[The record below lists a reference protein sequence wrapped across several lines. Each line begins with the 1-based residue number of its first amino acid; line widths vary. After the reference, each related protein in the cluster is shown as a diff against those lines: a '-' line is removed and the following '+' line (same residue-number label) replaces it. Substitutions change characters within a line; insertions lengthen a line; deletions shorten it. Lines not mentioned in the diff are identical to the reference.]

1 MNEYL
6 DNVQYSPIRHHPYAE
21 WFREVQ
27 YNGKSLSAAEREEFI
42 SVADETIS
50 GFAEGLPLLKR
61 MLEDNRNKHDDKR
74 EAYFVLLSVLQFV
87 TITIIDSIVI
97 SKYFILADKDYD
109 RRFMRGK
116 MKVILNEGFKKL
128 YGFDEKTHKN
138 SEWHILAEVIKYFPG
153 NISQYQELTSLLEEQ
168 SKSSSWWK
176 DERDVETH
184 LDADKL
190 YDSRCEDIEE
200 SKVMMESLKLY
211 NTLFAAYDF
220 LSNMHA
226 CVYNTL
232 LEKYK
237 RGELIDE

>member
-1 MNEYL
+1 MNEDL
-6 DNVQYSPIRHHPYAE
+6 DNIQYSPIRNYPYAE

-128 YGFDEKTHKN
+128 YGFNEGKQSKWNDIGTIVKF
-138 SEWHILAEVIKYFPG
+138 FPKE
-153 NISQYQELTSLLEEQ
+153 IHRQYQELSALLDVH

>member
-6 DNVQYSPIRHHPYAE
+6 DNVQYSPIRNYPYAE

-42 SVADETIS
+42 SVADDTIS

-128 YGFDEKTHKN
+128 YGFNEGKQSKWNDIGTIVKF
-138 SEWHILAEVIKYFPG
+138 FPEE
-153 NISQYQELTSLLEEQ
+153 IHRQYQELSALLDVH

-211 NTLFAAYDF
+211 NTLFAVYAF
-220 LSNMHA
+220 LSNMNVCFNSA
-226 CVYNTL
+226 L
-232 LEKYK
+232 IEKYK

>member
-1 MNEYL
+1 MNEHL
-6 DNVQYSPIRHHPYAE
+6 DNVQYSPIRNYPYAE
-21 WFREVQ
+21 WFRDVQ

-128 YGFDEKTHKN
+128 YGFNEGKQSKWNDIGTIVKF
-138 SEWHILAEVIKYFPG
+138 FPEE
-153 NISQYQELTSLLEEQ
+153 IHRQYQELSALLDVH

-211 NTLFAAYDF
+211 NTLFAVYAF
-220 LSNMHA
+220 LSNMNV
-226 CVYNTL
+226 CFNNTL

>member
-1 MNEYL
+1 MNEDL
-6 DNVQYSPIRHHPYAE
+6 DNIQYSPIRNYPYAE

-27 YNGKSLSAAEREEFI
+27 YNRKSLTATERNEFI
-42 SVADETIS
+42 SVADETIE
-50 GFAEGLPLLKR
+50 GYTEGLPMLKR
-61 MLEDNRNKHDDKR
+61 LLEDNNGKHD
-74 EAYFVLLSVLQFV
+74 EFHETYAVLLSVMQFIL
-87 TITIIDSIVI
+87 ITIIDNMVI
-97 SKYFILADKDYD
+97 TKYFVLADKDYD

-128 YGFDEKTHKN
+128 YGFNEGKHSKWNDIGTIVKF
-138 SEWHILAEVIKYFPG
+138 FPEE
-153 NISQYQELTSLLEEQ
+153 IHRQYQELSTLLDAH

-211 NTLFAAYDF
+211 DTLFAIDAF
-220 LSNMHA
+220 LSNIHK
-226 CVYNTL
+226 CIHNTL

>member
-1 MNEYL
+1 MNDEIG
-6 DNVQYSPIRHHPYAE
+6 NIQYSPIRDYPYAE

-97 SKYFILADKDYD
+97 SKCFILADKDYD
-109 RRFMRGK
+109 QRFMRGK

-128 YGFDEKTHKN
+128 YGFNEGKQSKWNDIGTIVKF
-138 SEWHILAEVIKYFPG
+138 FPEE
-153 NISQYQELTSLLEEQ
+153 IHRQYQELSALLDVH

-211 NTLFAAYDF
+211 NTLFAVYAF
-220 LSNMHA
+220 LSNMHE

>member
-6 DNVQYSPIRHHPYAE
+6 DNVQYSPIRDYPYAE

-27 YNGKSLSAAEREEFI
+27 YNGKSLSATERKEFV

-50 GFAEGLPLLKR
+50 GFAEGLPLLKK

-128 YGFDEKTHKN
+128 YGFNEGKQSKWNDIGT
-138 SEWHILAEVIKYFPG
+138 ILKFFPEE
-153 NISQYQELTSLLEEQ
+153 IHRQYQELSALLDAH

-211 NTLFAAYDF
+211 NTLFAVYAF
-220 LSNMHA
+220 LSNIHK
-226 CVYNTL
+226 CIHNTL
-232 LEKYK
+232 FEKYK

>member
-1 MNEYL
+1 MDEL
-6 DNVQYSPIRHHPYAE
+6 DNFQYSPIRDYPYAE

-61 MLEDNRNKHDDKR
+61 MLEDNRNKHDDKC

-128 YGFDEKTHKN
+128 YGFNEGKQSKWNDIGTIVKF
-138 SEWHILAEVIKYFPG
+138 FPEE
-153 NISQYQELTSLLEEQ
+153 IHRQYQELSALLDVH

-190 YDSRCEDIEE
+190 YDSRCIDIDE
-200 SKVMMESLKLY
+200 SKVMMESMKLY
-211 NTLFAAYDF
+211 TALFSVYAFLYNMYKCFNNTLID
-220 LSNMHA
+220 
-226 CVYNTL
+226 
-232 LEKYK
+232 KY
-237 RGELIDE
+237 RQGELINE